1 MRRAMSSS
9 DSKTLFAGTTD
20 VLAFV
25 IGTVIA
31 LAAVAFVLYP
41 LLAPSLPRVR
51 SADVPEEIPGSTAVE
66 ALREIEFDRQT
77 GKLSDAD
84 YATLKAN
91 YTERALA
98 ELRTEKDPARTA
110 TEAPA
115 QRVPCPHCGPRP
127 ESDAA
132 YCSAC
137 GRYLAGACTV
147 CGAPV
152 TETGARYC
160 TGCGNALAA

>member
-1 MRRAMSSS
+1 MA
-9 DSKTLFAGTTD
+9 L
-20 VLAFV
+20 V
-25 IGTVIA
+25 IGAVLA

-41 LLAPSLPRVR
+41 LLAPNRQRMRQAL
-51 SADVPEEIPGSTAVE
+51 APEEVPGSTAVE

-84 YATLKAN
+84 YTSLKAS

-98 ELRTEKDPARTA
+98 ELRSEPVAEPAPSPQDV
-110 TEAPA
+110 PA
-115 QRVPCPHCGPRP
+115 QRLTCPECGPRP

-132 YCSAC
+132 YCSDC
-137 GRYLAGACTV
+137 GRYLAGACV
-147 CGAPV
+147 ACGAPV

-160 TGCGNALAA
+160 AGCGNALAA